1 MPLSRPDAEEGLLYA
16 GFNQDGSALTL
27 ADARGVRILSLET
40 HSFCFTADD
49 IGALR
54 CA

>member
-1 MPLSRPDAEEGLLYA
+1 MPLSRPDADGDALIYA

-27 ADARGVRILSLET
+27 TDGRGVRILSLET
-40 HSFCFTADD
+40 HGVCFTAD

-54 CA
+54 